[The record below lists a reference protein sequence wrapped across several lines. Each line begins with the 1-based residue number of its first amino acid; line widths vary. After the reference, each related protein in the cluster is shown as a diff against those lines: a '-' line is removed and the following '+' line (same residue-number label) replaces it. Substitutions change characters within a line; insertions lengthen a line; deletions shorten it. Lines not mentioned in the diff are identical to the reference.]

1 MGHSLIALVQAKL
14 NEQQLSENQP
24 CSRAVRLLNERLFP
38 AGHPYQQS
46 TIGSMGDLNAAS
58 VDDVQQWFRT

>member
-1 MGHSLIALVQAKL
+1 MGHSLIALVQ
-14 NEQQLSENQP
+14 P
-24 CSRAVRLLNERLFP
+24 YSRAVRLLNERLFP